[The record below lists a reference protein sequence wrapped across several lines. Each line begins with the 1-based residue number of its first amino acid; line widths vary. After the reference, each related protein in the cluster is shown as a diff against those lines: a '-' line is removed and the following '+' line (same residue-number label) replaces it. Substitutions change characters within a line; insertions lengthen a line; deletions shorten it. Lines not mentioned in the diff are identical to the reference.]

1 MIIEPGLALVT
12 GATVLLFIAVFLAG
26 DGMHPLQAF
35 TRCRRGVLS
44 FGAGASVAVVLLL
57 LVG

>member
-26 DGMHPLQAF
+26 DGMHPLQAC
-35 TRCRRGVLS
+35 TRDRRGALS
-44 FGAGASVAVVLLL
+44 LGAGASVAFALLL